1 MVHDGGVEHVR
12 SAQVGEVRLAYQEL
26 GVRGHPAV
34 LLVMGQGTQMLAW
47 PDDVCTALAARGL
60 HVVRFDN
67 RDTGGST
74 HLPGRR
80 LLGYTLTDL
89 AHDTVGLLDALG
101 LPAAHLVGMS
111 MGAMVAQVV
120 ATTRPQR
127 VLSLTCI
134 ASSTGSRRVGAPR
147 PGRLRRLPLRRRV
160 RDRAEAG
167 ELFARVVQAI
177 GSPAYPVDPD
187 RLRDLGARCYDR
199 GHHPLGSLRQLL
211 AVVRAPDRTAAL
223 GGVLVPTLVL
233 HGDADPLVRVSGG
246 RAVAAAVPGARL
258 VTVPGM
264 GHDLPPAL
272 WPLLVEEIHR
282 VVVRGE
288 QQRAQA

>member
-1 MVHDGGVEHVR
+1 MR
-12 SAQVGEVRLAYQEL
+12 WAQVGEVRLAYQEL
-26 GVRGHPAV
+26 GRREHPTV
-34 LLVMGQGTQMLAW
+34 LLMMGQGTQMLAW

-80 LLGYTLTDL
+80 LLAYTLDDL
-89 AHDTVGLLDALG
+89 AADAVGLLDALG
-101 LPAAHLVGMS
+101 VPAAHLVGTS
-111 MGAMVAQVV
+111 MGAMVAQLV
-120 ATTRPQR
+120 ATTWPRR

-134 ASSTGSRRVGAPR
+134 ASSTGSRRVGRPR
-147 PGRLRRLPLRRRV
+147 AALLLRLPVRRRA
-160 RDRAEAG
+160 RDRVEAG
-167 ELFARVVQAI
+167 EVFARVVQAI
-177 GSPAYPVDPD
+177 GSPAYPVEPD

-199 GHHPLGSLRQLL
+199 GHHPRGSLRQLL

-223 GGVLVPTLVL
+223 GGVRVPTLVL
-233 HGDADPLVRVSGG
+233 HGDADPLVAVSGG

-272 WPLLVEEIHR
+272 WSLIVDEIHR
-282 VVVRGE
+282 IVLCGE
-288 QQRAQA
+288 MRLAET

>member
-1 MVHDGGVEHVR
+1 MQPVR
-12 SAQVGEVRLAYQEL
+12 WAQVGEVRLAYQEL
-26 GVRGHPAV
+26 GDRTHPTV

-80 LLGYTLTDL
+80 LLAYSLDDL
-89 AHDTVGLLDALG
+89 AADTLGLLDALG
-101 LPAAHLVGMS
+101 VPAAHLVGTS
-111 MGAMVAQVV
+111 MGAMVTQVV
-120 ATTRPQR
+120 ATTWPQR

-134 ASSTGSRRVGAPR
+134 ASSTGSRRVGRPR
-147 PGRLRRLPLRRRV
+147 ASLLLRLPLRRRAH
-160 RDRAEAG
+160 DRVEAG

-199 GHHPLGSLRQLL
+199 GHHPRGSLRQLL

-223 GGVLVPTLVL
+223 GGVRVPTLVL

-258 VTVPGM
+258 VTVPGL

-272 WPLLVEEIHR
+272 WPLLVDEIHR
-282 VVVRGE
+282 VVERGE
-288 QQRAQA
+288 LRRTRD

>member
-1 MVHDGGVEHVR
+1 MR
-12 SAQVGEVRLAYQEL
+12 WAQVGEVRLAYQEL
-26 GVRGHPAV
+26 GRREHPTV

-74 HLPGRR
+74 HLLGRR
-80 LLGYTLTDL
+80 LLAYTLDDL
-89 AHDTVGLLDALG
+89 AADTVGLTDALG
-101 LPAAHLVGMS
+101 IGAVHLVGTS
-111 MGAMVAQVV
+111 MGAMVAQLV
-120 ATTRPQR
+120 ATRWPRR

-134 ASSTGSRRVGAPR
+134 ASSTGSRWVGRPR
-147 PGRLRRLPLRRRV
+147 ASLLLRLPVRRRA
-160 RDRAEAG
+160 RDRTGAG
-167 ELFARVVQAI
+167 EVFARVVSAI

-199 GHHPLGSLRQLL
+199 GHHPRGSLRQLL
-211 AVVRAPDRTAAL
+211 AVVRAPDRTASL
-223 GGVLVPTLVL
+223 GGVRVPTLVL
-233 HGDADPLVRVSGG
+233 HGDADPLVAVSGG

-272 WPLLVEEIHR
+272 WPLFVDEIHR
-282 VVVRGE
+282 VVLRGE
-288 QQRAQA
+288 MRRPPT